1 MMIRKGI
8 ENMEKIKLKDGT
20 EIEIMNGATE
30 NCITVNCSTLE
41 EVGVIAD
48 QLTDENLEKYK
59 ILNSAGLECA
69 TIENKHLE
77 SITIYPDKGQTQFN
91 LADVDM
97 VAKRLEAL
105 ESGQELQDEAITE
118 LAAMAA
124 GEEV

>member
-30 NCITVNCSTLE
+30 NCITVKISTLE

-48 QLTDENLEKYK
+48 KLTDENLEEYK
-59 ILNSAGLECA
+59 ILNSSGLECC
-69 TIENKHLE
+69 TLENKHLN
-77 SITIYPDKGQTQFN
+77 SFTVYTDKELTQFN

-105 ESGQELQDEAITE
+105 ESGQELQDEAIAE